1 MHDRIAIGPQEL
13 SGPINVELGWLAVV
27 LRQNAVAAVLGPGRY
42 SRWRLFRQGVTPA
55 GLQVLQLRTASF
67 PYSVTVP
74 NVEIDDGSVVD
85 LSVSVRV
92 RLRISGDP
100 TSFVEGLLSEFG
112 LDFAHEAEI
121 LIGQLIEESLRGL
134 PGGSR
139 ALAADPR
146 QSRFAAAKR
155 VGPSEVFQIT
165 EVLALNVSRWDEHQV
180 AIRDT
185 LHELELE
192 EIRQLRGIETEA
204 RAGNARAEVCLQLS
218 RSLGVDPL
226 YLWDP
231 DAYRDDAAGRREA
244 LVSLVGQYG
253 QNVALLAEVIGVDG
267 ASLAEVLEPA
277 LGTSVGQRIGLGGAP
292 VAIGA
297 SSAVSGSS
305 GAVFARDAEVAL
317 LAASNPNV
325 IGGVYRQLMVGGD
338 SLRLLVLVHEP
349 GASIEELRSEAEALL
364 GEGVS
369 VALVPNSGASAD
381 LASRIVEEVTGLP
394 GAVSWL
400 GGELQWEVPRQ
411 LVENPDVGR
420 FLAETVCDVFESPPL
435 VPVA

>member
-1 MHDRIAIGPQEL
+1 MDPAWFL
-13 SGPINVELGWLAVV
+13 SLIT
-27 LRQNAVAAVLGPGRY
+27 VAAVLGPGRY

-55 GLQVLQLRTASF
+55 SLQVLQLRTASF

-74 NVEIDDGSVVD
+74 NVEMDDGSVVD

-112 LDFAHEAEI
+112 LDFANEAEI

-165 EVLALNVSRWDEHQV
+165 EVLALNVSRWDDHQV
-180 AIRDT
+180 AVRDT
-185 LHELELE
+185 LHELELD

-218 RSLGVDPL
+218 RSLGVNPL

-231 DAYRDDAAGRREA
+231 DAYRDDAAARREA

-267 ASLAEVLEPA
+267 ASLAQVLEPA

-292 VAIGA
+292 VSIEA
-297 SSAVSGSS
+297 SSAVPGSS
-305 GAVFARDAEVAL
+305 GTRT
-317 LAASNPNV
+317 
-325 IGGVYRQLMVGGD
+325 R
-338 SLRLLVLVHEP
+338 R
-349 GASIEELRSEAEALL
+349 
-364 GEGVS
+364 
-369 VALVPNSGASAD
+369 
-381 LASRIVEEVTGLP
+381 
-394 GAVSWL
+394 
-400 GGELQWEVPRQ
+400 
-411 LVENPDVGR
+411 
-420 FLAETVCDVFESPPL
+420 
-435 VPVA
+435 